1 MRLLLDENL
10 PHQMRL
16 ELPGH
21 DVFTAAYMGWAGVEN
36 GELLRL
42 AAADGFD
49 ALVTNDRGLE
59 YQQNLDELPLAVVV
73 VLTLNAFLWS
83 GATAFMRAATEGYL
97 LSVLV
102 ILGNRARYALYVA
115 APVLILWALNLA
127 AEARV
132 AGKAGGAAPPTAP
145 HNGGVARRER
155 HA

>member
-16 ELPGH
+16 ELAGH
-21 DVFTAAYMGWAGVEN
+21 DVFTAAYMAWAGVEN

-73 VLTLNAFLWS
+73 VLT
-83 GATAFMRAATEGYL
+83 AANTIEAIRPAYAEL
-97 LSVLV
+97 LAVLARLAPREFARLSV
-102 ILGNRARYALYVA
+102 
-115 APVLILWALNLA
+115 P
-127 AEARV
+127 
-132 AGKAGGAAPPTAP
+132 
-145 HNGGVARRER
+145 
-155 HA
+155 